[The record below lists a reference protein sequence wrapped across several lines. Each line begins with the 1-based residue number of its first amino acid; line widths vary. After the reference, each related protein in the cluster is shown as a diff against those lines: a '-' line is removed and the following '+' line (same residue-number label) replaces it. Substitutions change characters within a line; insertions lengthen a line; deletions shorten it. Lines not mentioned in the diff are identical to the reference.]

1 MLTLVQ
7 DQFDVVGA
15 FHFAH
20 REMAREQVSPV
31 DLGKRQIFELSPKF

>member
-1 MLTLVQ
+1 MLTLVK
-7 DQFDVVGA
+7 DQFDVVDA

-31 DLGKRQIFELSPKF
+31 DLGER

>member
-31 DLGKRQIFELSPKF
+31 DLGEHKYLTEP

>member
-1 MLTLVQ
+1 MLLILR
-7 DQFDVVGA
+7 FDVGGV

-31 DLGKRQIFELSPKF
+31 DLGER